1 MAWMLGGSSVTVS
14 NIRVLDEERLFVSRN
29 RLRRK
34 AGLPPL
40 PRATRVYLAGPMRGI
55 RNFNED
61 AFDAA
66 ASELRRQGYE
76 VFSPVEHDRAT
87 YGPDALKSETGDLDD
102 IPGGRQVLR
111 DGLAAD
117 LAWIAERA
125 DELVLLPGWRG
136 SKGALAEK
144 ALADALGVPVFE
156 MWSDGVLTDV
166 NEIAEWE
173 RDLLTQKHDDAHPST
188 AEFSWQPGGEVRVTS
203 DTGGQKGKKTERYE
217 LIPVGPLREIA
228 RVYGIGAE
236 KYGPRNFE
244 LGYDFS
250 LSYAA
255 LQRHANQ
262 FWEGQ
267 DRDDEGFQHLAAVCF
282 HAMSLMLF
290 ASSDRYARFDD
301 RPKA

>member
-1 MAWMLGGSSVTVS
+1 MIGDALT
-14 NIRVLDEERLFVSRN
+14 
-29 RLRRK
+29 
-34 AGLPPL
+34 
-40 PRATRVYLAGPMRGI
+40 LA
-55 RNFNED
+55 RNF
-61 AFDAA
+61 
-66 ASELRRQGYE
+66 
-76 VFSPVEHDRAT
+76 
-87 YGPDALKSETGDLDD
+87 GPWFAG
-102 IPGGRQVLR
+102 VA
-111 DGLAAD
+111 LAAFIAGGWGGYKVG
-117 LAWIAERA
+117 AWQYQTAT
-125 DELVLLPGWRG
+125 L
-136 SKGALAEK
+136 KAEK